1 MSRPKKT
8 SYTLSLVR
16 RMSITMI
23 AAALVLVL
31 GACSSPSTRASA
43 NAAVAMPSELRFG
56 YFPNFTHAVGII
68 ALEKGYLA
76 KRLGKKV
83 KITPV
88 IFNAGPAAIEG
99 LFGNAVDVTLIGPN
113 PTITGYTQ
121 SAGAALRVIAGGA
134 SGGAGLV
141 VRAGI
146 DSVADLKGKTI
157 ATPQLG
163 NTQDVALRYF
173 LKTKGLSTTTEG
185 GGDVHVMPQDNATA
199 LAGFTAGTID
209 GAWVPEPWVSRMVAE
224 GGGKEL
230 VNEKSLWK
238 GGKFVVTNTIASTA
252 FLQKYPPAISAV
264 VEAELDAIA
273 FIKAHPADAKSLVNS
288 YIKSVTGSSIDPKYL
303 DSAWSQVD
311 FTIDP
316 LPSTLL
322 KSAAHAHSVGLL
334 DSVSLAGLYDLKA
347 LNAALVKRGEAKV
360 SAP

>member
-1 MSRPKKT
+1 MSPKTKLKRCR
-8 SYTLSLVR
+8 SVVR
-16 RMSITMI
+16 RIAITTI
-23 AAALVLVL
+23 AATIAVVL
-31 GACSSPSTRASA
+31 GACSSPATATPTTAS
-43 NAAVAMPSELRFG
+43 VVMPSELRFG
-56 YFPNFTHAVGII
+56 YFPNFTHAVGIV

-76 KRLGKKV
+76 QRLGKNV

-113 PTITGYTQ
+113 PTITGFTK
-121 SAGAALRVIAGGA
+121 SAGAALKVIAGGA

-146 DSVADLKGKTI
+146 TSVKDLKGKTI
-157 ATPQLG
+157 ASPQLG

-173 LKTKGLSTTTEG
+173 LKTQGLSTTTEG
-185 GGDVHVMPQDNATA
+185 GGDVQITPQDNAVA
-199 LAGFTAGTID
+199 LAGFIAGKLD

-238 GGKFVVTNTIASTA
+238 SGKFIVTNTVASTT
-252 FLQKYPPAISAV
+252 FLQKYPDAISAIV
-264 VEAELDAIA
+264 NAELDATA
-273 FIKAHPADAKSLVNS
+273 FITAHPAEAKALVNAHIKSIAGKSL
-288 YIKSVTGSSIDPKYL
+288 DPKYL
-303 DSAWSQVD
+303 DSAWGQVD

-322 KSAAHAHSVGLL
+322 ESAAHAHSVGLL
-334 DSVSLAGLYDLKA
+334 DSVKLKGLYDLKA
-347 LNAALVKRGEAKV
+347 LNAALVSRGKAMIT
-360 SAP
+360 AP